1 MNDKHKYDDIINL
14 PHHISKTR
22 PQMPLIDR
30 AAQFSSFAALSG
42 HKEAIKETERITNEM
57 LELSED
63 AKEILSGKL
72 TKLRSCINEYPE
84 IEITYFIP
92 DTKKSGGSYN
102 TIRGKIKKYDEYN
115 RVLILDNNTVIHFDC
130 IYNVSIEN

>member
-14 PHHISKTR
+14 PRHISKTR
-22 PQMPLIDR
+22 PHMPLIDR

-42 HKEAIKETERITNEM
+42 HKEAIKETERITDEM
-57 LELSED
+57 LDLSED
-63 AKEILSGKL
+63 TKEILSEKL
-72 TKLRSCINEYPE
+72 TKLKNCINEYPE

-92 DTKKSGGSYN
+92 DVKKSGGSYN
-102 TIRGKIKKYDEYN
+102 KIRGKVKKYDEYN
-115 RVLILDNNTVIHFDC
+115 RVLILDNNTEIHFDY